1 MFDKVRIGDRDIP
14 MLSMASTNI
23 YYKRVFGE
31 DPIILQAD
39 RDMTPGEGVNFAQQL
54 AFIMAKQAQANGD
67 RKQMLALN
75 EESYLEWLDQFDG
88 VDLQNALEDVMRV
101 YRKDLAVSSTEKKPT
116 P

>member
-1 MFDKVRIGDRDIP
+1 MYGVVKIGDRDVP

-39 RDMTPGEGVNFAQQL
+39 RDMTAGEGVNFAQQL
-54 AFIMAKQAQANGD
+54 AFIMAKQAEANGE
-67 RKQMLALN
+67 RKRMLALN

-88 VDLQNALEDVMRV
+88 VDLQEALEDVMRV
-101 YRKDLAVSSTEKKPT
+101 YRKDMQSTSTEKKVT